1 MEILEVNRNTLANLY
16 EQFPESFKD
25 LNMSSKYLIYNG
37 ETVDISEFNI
47 NDLLGGDN
55 AFSSSLDGL
64 SSEDIFR
71 IIRLHAVFLQS
82 KKKDVLKKK
91 NNNEEKLEAIKE
103 ENPLMRSI
111 SIVKKVDGVITTEYF
126 NIVDSNG
133 EDHLF
138 VNDRNVDIFRI
149 YEGLKG
155 RSNGNV
161 TPDELIEAINRRL
174 YRINLENARNL
185 SESDEVSEDFSN
197 KMEQVNDPYKNDKSV
212 RVYGNENNDVAI
224 VADDRDVQKHEV
236 VTFSK
241 NEFGD
246 LVTETHHQNVE
257 DGNTTT
263 DNNETA
269 TVTDN
274 QEEQVKPKEE
284 DEIVE
289 RLISEEKFYSL
300 LNSEFDLT
308 EEERKSVNLFYGYLG
323 DLVLYEAYLLP
334 ELMDILNRFRS
345 YVYKLQYE
353 RDEAFEINNKQ
364 KEAIEKSNEF
374 ELKRDNVELTDDP
387 NKVKNEVQ
395 KLTLK
400 YNNMDAENKGVIS
413 TLLVLSIIVI
423 VAIILM
429 IVTFNNI

>member
-25 LNMSSKYLIYNG
+25 LNMSGKYLIYNG

-71 IIRLHAVFLQS
+71 IIRLHAVFLHS
-82 KKKDVLKKK
+82 KKKDILNKE

-197 KMEQVNDPYKNDKSV
+197 KMEQVNDPYKSNKSV
-212 RVYGNENNDVAI
+212 RIYGNENNDVAI

-269 TVTDN
+269 TVTDS

-289 RLISEEKFYSL
+289 RLISEEKFYGL

-353 RDEAFEINNKQ
+353 RDEAVEINNKQ

-429 IVTFNNI
+429 IITFNNI

>member
-25 LNMSSKYLIYNG
+25 LNMSGKYLIYNG

-71 IIRLHAVFLQS
+71 IIRLHAVFLHS

-269 TVTDN
+269 TVTDD

-334 ELMDILNRFRS
+334 ELMNILNRFRS

-353 RDEAFEINNKQ
+353 RDEAVEINNKQ

-413 TLLVLSIIVI
+413 TLLVLSIIII

-429 IVTFNNI
+429 IITFNNI

>member
-25 LNMSSKYLIYNG
+25 LNMSGKYLIYNG

-71 IIRLHAVFLQS
+71 IIRLHAVFLHS

-197 KMEQVNDPYKNDKSV
+197 KMEQVNDPYKSDKSV

-353 RDEAFEINNKQ
+353 RDEAVEINNKQ

-413 TLLVLSIIVI
+413 TLLVLSIIII

-429 IVTFNNI
+429 IITFNNI